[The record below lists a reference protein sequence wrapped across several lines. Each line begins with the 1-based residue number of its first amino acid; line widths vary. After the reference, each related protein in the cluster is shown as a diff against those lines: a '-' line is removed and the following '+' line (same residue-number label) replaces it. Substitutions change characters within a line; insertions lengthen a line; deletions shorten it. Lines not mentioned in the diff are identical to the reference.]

1 MNERM
6 SGLLLPAMLANE
18 SLRFLSQRRHL
29 QKQILQIRWR
39 HAAACVGQFALKGK
53 QMLNPQP
60 SDLKAH
66 GNLRLLRQIRCRG
79 RAPRTSGCAAR
90 VS

>member
-1 MNERM
+1 MRSQFNDLGFHERKDERT
-6 SGLLLPAMLANE
+6 ALARHIGKE
-18 SLRFLSQRRHL
+18 ALRFLRQRRHL

-60 SDLKAH
+60 WIGKHTVTFVYFVKLHVAV
-66 GNLRLLRQIRCRG
+66 RRR
-79 RAPRTSGCAAR
+79 
-90 VS
+90 